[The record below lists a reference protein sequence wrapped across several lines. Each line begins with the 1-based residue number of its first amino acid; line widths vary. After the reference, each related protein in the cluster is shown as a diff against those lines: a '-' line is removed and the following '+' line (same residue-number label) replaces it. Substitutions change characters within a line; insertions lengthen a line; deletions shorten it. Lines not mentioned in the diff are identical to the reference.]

1 MTIIY
6 NEIYQMFKNKGI
18 IMRDIKNKN
27 ILIVSHCIL
36 NGHSKVESFC
46 EKKEREEA
54 RKKIVKF
61 IIENDIGIIQLPC
74 PELIMYGTRR
84 WGHVKDQF
92 DTPHFREVCRNQ
104 LKTYLQQIKEYI
116 NNGYK
121 ILGILGIDGSP
132 SCGVDLTCKGQWGG
146 EIGSNPNLLETIKG
160 IRYEK
165 EKGILME
172 EIEDILKEN
181 DIKIEM
187 FGFSLQNADSI
198 CKKIDQCIYQVNV
211 E

>member
-1 MTIIY
+1 MKYI
-6 NEIYQMFKNKGI
+6 E
-18 IMRDIKNKN
+18 NKN
-27 ILIVSHCIL
+27 ILLVSHCIL
-36 NGHSKVESFC
+36 NGHSKVKSFS
-46 EKKEREEA
+46 EEREIEREQA
-54 RKKIVKF
+54 RKKIVNL

-74 PELIMYGTRR
+74 PELIMYGTKR

-92 DTPHFREVCRNQ
+92 DTPHFREVCRSEF
-104 LKTYLQQIKEYI
+104 KTYLQQIKEYI

-146 EIGSNPNLLETIKG
+146 EIGSNLNLSQTINS
-160 IRYEK
+160 IRYEN

-172 EIEDILKEN
+172 EIQYMLEKN
-181 DIKIEM
+181 GIKIEM

-198 CKKIDQCIYQVNV
+198 CERINQHIK
-211 E
+211 